1 MWTPES
7 TGFEAGPLTRPKRFG
22 YFCSPMWRGTA
33 GQDTPFGGGMALGE
47 RFVGRSVAEVI
58 EIQAAENPDGIFLI
72 YNDRR
77 LTFAQVDA
85 RATALAAALAER
97 GVGKGDRIAID
108 LPNWPEFVLSMFAA
122 AKLGAVI
129 VPLNPRY
136 TVPELQYML
145 RHSEST
151 VVVSAENYNGVDYL
165 QLFEGFLTSLPD
177 LQYLVTVGEEDLWYD
192 DRIYQF
198 EDLISSGDGRAVPE
212 VSIQPDEDL
221 FAILYTSG
229 TMGKPKGVALTHTN
243 LLSAATVTADAIQLT
258 PSDVVFGVT
267 TVFHVFGLG
276 PGIIGTAAAG
286 AALVLQEQFQ
296 AAEALELIERHR
308 VTVHYGVPTVF
319 ITEMRED
326 GRLNRDLTSLRI
338 GVAAGAPIGDELVR
352 RIRSELCP
360 NLQVAYSLTET
371 GSTAAITRP
380 DDLPDKQVFTVGRP
394 LPGTSVRVLDLDG
407 TILPVESLG
416 EVAVRGPGVMKGY
429 YRQPGETAQAF
440 DEEGYFLTG
449 DLGLVDDEGFIHIVG
464 RRKELI
470 IRGGFNV
477 YPREVEDRLHAH
489 PAVLDVAVVGLPH
502 EVLGEVVCACI
513 VPVEG
518 AIVTGEEIKEW
529 CRGALADY
537 KVPDLVRFFD
547 SFPLTGSGKVRRV
560 ELARMVSAEESSR
573 RP

>member
-1 MWTPES
+1 
-7 TGFEAGPLTRPKRFG
+7 
-22 YFCSPMWRGTA
+22 
-33 GQDTPFGGGMALGE
+33 MALVE
-47 RFVGRSVAEVI
+47 RFAGRTVAEVLQL
-58 EIQAAENPDGIFLI
+58 QAAEHPDGTFLI

-77 LTFAQVDA
+77 FTFAQVESQA
-85 RATALAAALAER
+85 SALAAALAELGIER
-97 GVGKGDRIAID
+97 GDRIAID
-108 LPNWPEFVLSMFAA
+108 LPNWPEFVVSMFAA

-136 TVPELQYML
+136 TIPELQYML
-145 RHSEST
+145 RHSEAT
-151 VVVSAENYNGVDYL
+151 VVISAENFNGTDYL

-177 LQYLVTVGEEDLWYD
+177 MQYLVTVGEEDLWYD

-198 EDLISSGDGRAVPE
+198 EDLVSSGAGRTVPN
-212 VSIQPDEDL
+212 VAINPNEDT

-243 LLSAATVTADAIQLT
+243 LVYAAAGSADAIHLT
-258 PSDVVFGVT
+258 PADIVFGVT

-276 PGIIGTAAAG
+276 PGIIGTVAAG
-286 AALVLQEQFQ
+286 ASLVLQEQFHP
-296 AAEALELIERHR
+296 AEALELIERQK

-319 ITEMRED
+319 ITEMREAD
-326 GRLNRDLTSLRI
+326 RPKRNLSSLRI
-338 GVAAGAPIGDELVR
+338 GVAAGAPVSDDLVR
-352 RIRSELCP
+352 RIRTELCP

-371 GSTAAITRP
+371 GSTVALTKMEDP
-380 DDLPDKQVFTVGRP
+380 EDKQVFTVGKP
-394 LPGTSVRVLDLDG
+394 LAGTDVRALDLDG

-416 EVAVRGPGVMKGY
+416 EIAVRGPGVMKGY

-440 DEEGYFLTG
+440 DDEGYFLTG
-449 DLGLVDDEGFIHIVG
+449 DLGLVDDEGYIHIVG

-518 AIVTGEEIKEW
+518 AIITGEEIKEW

>member
-1 MWTPES
+1 M
-7 TGFEAGPLTRPKRFG
+7 ALDQRV
-22 YFCSPMWRGTA
+22 A
-33 GQDTPFGGGMALGE
+33 GQ
-47 RFVGRSVAEVI
+47 SVARVLET
-58 EIQAAENPDGIFLI
+58 QAAENPDRVFLI
-72 YNDRR
+72 AGDRR
-77 LTFAQVDA
+77 FSYAQIHA
-85 RATALAAALAER
+85 RSTALAAALKEL
-97 GVGKGDRIAID
+97 GIEPGDRVAVD
-108 LPNWPEFVLSMFAA
+108 LPNWPEFVVALFAA

-145 RHSEST
+145 RHSEAT
-151 VVVSAENYNGVDYL
+151 VVISAEDYGGTDYL
-165 QLFEGFLTSLPD
+165 QLFEGFLTSLPE

-198 EDLISSGDGRAVPE
+198 EDLVSSGEAGTVVDTPAIDPAA
-212 VSIQPDEDL
+212 DT

-243 LLSAATVTADAIQLT
+243 LLTVAAQTVDAIGL
-258 PSDVVFGVT
+258 SADDVVFGVT

-276 PGIIGTAAAG
+276 PGIIGTAMAG
-286 AALVLQEQFQ
+286 ATLVLQEQFLPD
-296 AAEALELIERHR
+296 EALHLIEQHR
-308 VTVHYGVPTVF
+308 VTVHYGVPTVYV
-319 ITEMRED
+319 TEMRELD
-326 GRLNRDLTSLRI
+326 VTDADVSSLRAGI
-338 GVAAGAPIGDELVR
+338 VAGAPIGDELVQ
-352 RIRSELCP
+352 RIRDALCP
-360 NLQVAYSLTET
+360 NLYVAYSLTET
-371 GSTAAITRP
+371 SSSVAMTRP
-380 DDLPDKQVFTVGRP
+380 GDPPDKQVFTVGQP
-394 LPGTSVRVLDLDG
+394 LSGTDVRVLDLDG
-407 TILPVESLG
+407 TVLPLESLG
-416 EVAVRGPGVMKGY
+416 EIAVRGPGVMKGY

-449 DLGLVDDEGFIHIVG
+449 DLGMLDEDGYLHIVG

-489 PAVLDVAVVGLPH
+489 PAVLDVAIVGLPH
-502 EVLGEVVCACI
+502 EVLGEVVCACV

-529 CRGALADY
+529 CRGTLADY

>member
-1 MWTPES
+1 
-7 TGFEAGPLTRPKRFG
+7 
-22 YFCSPMWRGTA
+22 
-33 GQDTPFGGGMALGE
+33 MALDQ
-47 RFVGRSVAEVI
+47 RFAGHSVAGVLEA
-58 EIQAAENPDGIFLI
+58 QAAATPDHVYLI
-72 YNDRR
+72 AGDRR
-77 LTFAQVDA
+77 FTYAQVNA
-85 RATALAAALAER
+85 RATALAAALIEL
-97 GVGKGDRIAID
+97 GVEPGDRIAVD
-108 LPNWPEFVLSMFAA
+108 LPNWPEFVFSLFAA

-145 RHSEST
+145 RHSEAT
-151 VVVSAENYNGVDYL
+151 VVISAEDFGGTDYL
-165 QLFEGFLTSLPD
+165 QLFEGFLTSLPE

-198 EDLISSGDGRAVPE
+198 EDLVSSGESGTQV
-212 VSIQPDEDL
+212 VTPDIDPVKDT

-229 TMGKPKGVALTHTN
+229 TMGKPKGVALTHEN
-243 LLSAATVTADAIQLT
+243 LLTAAALTVDAIGLS
-258 PSDVVFGVT
+258 PDDVVFGVT

-276 PGIIGTAAAG
+276 PGIIGTAMAG
-286 AALVLQEQFQ
+286 ATLVLQEQFLPD
-296 AAEALELIERHR
+296 EALHLIEQHR
-308 VTVHYGVPTVF
+308 VTVHYGVPTVYV
-319 ITEMRED
+319 TEMRELD
-326 GRLNRDLTSLRI
+326 VTQADVSSLRVGI
-338 GVAAGAPIGDELVR
+338 VAGAPIGDELVK
-352 RIRSELCP
+352 RIRETLCP
-360 NLQVAYSLTET
+360 NLHVAYSLTET
-371 GSTAAITRP
+371 SSTVAMTRP
-380 DDLPDKQVFTVGRP
+380 EDPLDKKLFTVGRP
-394 LPGTSVRVLDLDG
+394 LPGAEIRVLDLDG
-407 TILPVESLG
+407 TVLPIESLG
-416 EVAVRGPGVMKGY
+416 EVAIRGPGIMKGY
-429 YRQPGETAQAF
+429 YRQPGETSQVF

-449 DLGLVDDEGFIHIVG
+449 DLGMVDEDGFVHIVG

-502 EVLGEVVCACI
+502 EVLGELVCACV

-529 CRGALADY
+529 CRGTLADY